1 MVIFFL
7 PKDFKCNL
15 REVIEVHIS
24 RNLQFCFMKN
34 YIHSLIIKVCS
45 EINLISLV
53 LLEIIRPRQTIRI
66 LSLKTGLF
74 DVSITFLVFCAF
86 RNGLNNIFV
95 LSVRS
100 IKHLLISFTL
110 KRAIKW

>member
-1 MVIFFL
+1 M
-7 PKDFKCNL
+7 
-15 REVIEVHIS
+15 IEVHIS

-34 YIHSLIIKVCS
+34 YIHSLI
-45 EINLISLV
+45 EFAPLISLV
-53 LLEIIRPRQTIRI
+53 FLEIIRPRQTIRI

-95 LSVRS
+95 LFVRS